1 MSTVAKNIMAKKLF
15 TIRNVENLL
24 AARTLMNQRRVRHL
38 PVLDES
44 DNIVGILSA
53 KDLAVAKEFPHLRV
67 EHVMSTPIE
76 FVSGESTL
84 KEAIYKML
92 TKKISSL
99 VVVNEHHEAE
109 GIFTSDD
116 LLLYL
121 AQILEKEEQHSVPWL
136 DVFKKNTIGAI
147 MTQLSSIGI

>member
-1 MSTVAKNIMAKKLF
+1 MTAVVKSIMAKKLI

-24 AARTLMNQRRVRHL
+24 AARTLMNQKRVRHL

-44 DNIVGILSA
+44 DHIVGILSS
-53 KDLAVAKEFPHLRV
+53 KDVAIANEFPHLRV

-76 FVSGESTL
+76 FVSKDTTL
-84 KEAIYKML
+84 KEAVYKML
-92 TKKISSL
+92 SKKINSL
-99 VVVNEHHEAE
+99 IVVDEHREAE

-121 AQILEKEEQHSVPWL
+121 AQILEHEERHVLPWL
-136 DVFKKNTIGAI
+136 DVFQKNTIGAV
-147 MTQLSSIGI
+147 MNQLSSIGI